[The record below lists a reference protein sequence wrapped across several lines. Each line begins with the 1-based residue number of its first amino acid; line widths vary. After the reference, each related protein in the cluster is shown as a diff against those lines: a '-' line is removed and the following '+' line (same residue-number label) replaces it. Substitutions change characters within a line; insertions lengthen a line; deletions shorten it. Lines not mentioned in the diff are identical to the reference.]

1 MEKYLGYVAII
12 VALWPLWAKIWDGV
26 KTYLKGSAAKTAT
39 TFDDS
44 VLEKMG
50 QAEALKARIMENEFL
65 TSSVPDIYSEIERQ
79 YLAGLLPVKGIGKM
93 IELINSVKSV
103 FKAKTGQE
111 LSPGGVAQAEKLAE
125 SMNKVQKQLSNPQST
140 PALSS

>member
-26 KTYLKGSAAKTAT
+26 KTYLKGSVSKTAT
-39 TFDDS
+39 AFDDA
-44 VLEKMG
+44 VLEKMN

-65 TSSVPDIYSEIERQ
+65 AESVPSIYAEIERQ
-79 YLAGLLPVKGIGKM
+79 YLAGTLPVKGIGKM

-103 FKAKTGQE
+103 FKAKTGAE
-111 LSPGGVAQAEKLAE
+111 LSHEGVKQAEKLAE
-125 SMNKVQKQLSNPQST
+125 SINKVQEKLSNPQ
-140 PALSS
+140 PAPAQ